1 MLVLDLWSL
10 NLYRVCTDFWIQ
22 TFSTSFSKTIYLFFQ
37 VYQIGDQY
45 RPLKKQSKAFFM
57 IHCKHTR
64 PRLNKISTKQKKI
77 IHNAIKCCSLGK
89 NQDFLPFFQSLSLL
103 ANFKTFSKLFQE
115 FKTPYE
121 PCLYQVRKRKQKNC
135 MFVFLTFSRCSIMNS
150 FSYDP

>member
-1 MLVLDLWSL
+1 MLVLELWSI
-10 NLYRVCTDFWIQ
+10 NLYRVRTDLWIQ
-22 TFSTSFSKTIYLFFQ
+22 HSRLKKIDLFFQTQ
-37 VYQIGDQY
+37 VYQIGDQQ